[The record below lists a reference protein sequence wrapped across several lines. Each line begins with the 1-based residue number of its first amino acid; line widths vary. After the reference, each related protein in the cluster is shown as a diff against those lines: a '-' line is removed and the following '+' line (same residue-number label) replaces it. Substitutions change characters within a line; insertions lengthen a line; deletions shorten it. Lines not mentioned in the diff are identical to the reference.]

1 GTDRTR
7 SVLQGLLQDLAA
19 ELQDELIDLDGE
31 AKATHIRAAEGGI
44 SHHEANRT
52 CISKRLRRPF
62 SPHGC
67 KKKKNWCYLSP
78 DAEQLD
84 RENPVKTW
92 DHLIMP
98 RSFPDLPEK
107 ISAGEATRP
116 GKVDSTHLLQPA
128 VGTKVH
134 QAQLKHNPE
143 SVTSISP
150 WCSNLSDDMK
160 EMTAGWRSDRKVQY
174 QEVDV
179 ACSGTQ
185 TTKKPKMVSV
195 ALQTE
200 GVVSVRSPT
209 RGLSS
214 SLVSNRS
221 NHISTSLDGVPGE
234 SDPPHRPLRQNSTG
248 DTLHPECL
256 LPPTPVYFVQRPR
269 PVEPELAKQH
279 QPHVDQTN
287 LIRTPAPT

>member
-1 GTDRTR
+1 
-7 SVLQGLLQDLAA
+7 
-19 ELQDELIDLDGE
+19 
-31 AKATHIRAAEGGI
+31 
-44 SHHEANRT
+44 
-52 CISKRLRRPF
+52 
-62 SPHGC
+62 
-67 KKKKNWCYLSP
+67 
-78 DAEQLD
+78 
-84 RENPVKTW
+84 
-92 DHLIMP
+92 MP
-98 RSFPDLPEK
+98 RSFPDFDLEK
-107 ISAGEATRP
+107 ISAGRSHTAPE
-116 GKVDSTHLLQPA
+116 KSTQRIYFSPPSA
-128 VGTKVH
+128 RRVH

-174 QEVDV
+174 QDVDV

-214 SLVSNRS
+214 SLSPTDRT
-221 NHISTSLDGVPGE
+221 TSPPRWMESREE
-234 SDPPHRPLRQNSTG
+234 SDPPHRPLRRNSTG

-256 LPPTPVYFVQRPR
+256 LLPTPHLLRPEIEACGAR
-269 PVEPELAKQH
+269 TRKA
-279 QPHVDQTN
+279 
-287 LIRTPAPT
+287 TPASQDEDRVEKPGEDPNEASSHRLAAQERQRDPDRQPEVYEAARREKNKRRVRTNCRDRDSPAIERRCRLNEKHGHFWKTESGKEN